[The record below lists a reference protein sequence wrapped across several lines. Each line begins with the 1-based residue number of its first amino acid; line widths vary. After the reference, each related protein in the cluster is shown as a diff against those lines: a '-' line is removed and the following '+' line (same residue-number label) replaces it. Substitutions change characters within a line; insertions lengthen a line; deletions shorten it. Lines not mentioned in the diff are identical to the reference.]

1 MNTRRRLQG
10 VVLSNKMIK
19 TVVVEI
25 SRTFR
30 HPLYQKVIHT
40 VSRMKAHDE
49 MNCQIGDIVEIIE
62 SKPISRTKRWMV
74 EKIIIRQKIQDIVPE
89 ETPAAAEG

>member
-1 MNTRRRLQG
+1 MNTRRRLKG
-10 VVLSNKMIK
+10 VVKSNKMKK
-19 TVVVEI
+19 TVIVEI

-40 VSRMKAHDE
+40 VSKMKAHDE
-49 MNCQIGDIVEIIE
+49 MNCQVGDMVVIIE

-74 EKIIIRQKIQDIVPE
+74 EKIISRQEAQEELPE
-89 ETPAAAEG
+89 ETPAATEG

>member
-1 MNTRRRLQG
+1 MNTRRKLKG
-10 VVLSNKMIK
+10 VVISNKMKK

-30 HPLYQKVIHT
+30 HPLYQKVMHT
-40 VSRMKAHDE
+40 VSKMKAHDE
-49 MNCQIGDIVEIIE
+49 MDCQVGDMVEIIE

-74 EKIIIRQKIQDIVPE
+74 EKIISRKEAQEELPV

>member
-1 MNTRRRLQG
+1 MNTRRRLKG
-10 VVLSNKMIK
+10 VVLSNKMAK

-49 MNCQIGDIVEIIE
+49 MNCQVGDIVEIVE

-74 EKIIIRQKIQDIVPE
+74 KKIISRQKAQDELPV
-89 ETPAAAEG
+89 ETPAANEG

>member
-1 MNTRRRLQG
+1 MNTRRRLKG
-10 VVLSNKMIK
+10 VVLSNKMTK

-40 VSRMKAHDE
+40 VSKMKAHDE
-49 MNCQIGDIVEIIE
+49 LNSQVGDLVEIIE
-62 SKPISRTKRWMV
+62 SKPISRTKRWTV
-74 EKIIIRQKIQDIVPE
+74 EKIIGKQAVREEITE
-89 ETPAAAEG
+89 ETPAATEG

>member
-10 VVLSNKMIK
+10 VVKSNKMEK
-19 TVVVEI
+19 TVIVEI

-40 VSRMKAHDE
+40 VSKMKAHDE
-49 MNCQIGDIVEIIE
+49 MNCQVGDIVEIIE

-74 EKIIIRQKIQDIVPE
+74 EKIISRQEAREELPE

>member
-10 VVLSNKMIK
+10 VVLSNKMQK
-19 TVVVEI
+19 TVIVEI

-40 VSRMKAHDE
+40 VSKMKAHDE
-49 MNCQIGDIVEIIE
+49 MNCQIGDSVQIIE
-62 SKPISRTKRWMV
+62 SKPISRTKRWAV
-74 EKIIIRQKIQDIVPE
+74 EKIISRREARE
-89 ETPAAAEG
+89 EIPIDTSAAIEG

>member
-10 VVLSNKMIK
+10 VVLSNRMQK
-19 TVVVEI
+19 TVIVEI

-40 VSRMKAHDE
+40 VSKMKAHDE
-49 MNCQIGDIVEIIE
+49 MSCQVGDTIQIIE
-62 SKPISRTKRWMV
+62 SKPMSRTKRWAV
-74 EKIIIRQKIQDIVPE
+74 EKILSRQEAREELPE
-89 ETPAAAEG
+89 DLSTAVEG

>member
-1 MNTRRRLQG
+1 MNTRRRLKG
-10 VVLSNKMIK
+10 VVLSNKMAK
-19 TVVVEI
+19 TVIVEI

-49 MNCQIGDIVEIIE
+49 MNCQVGDIVEIVE

-74 EKIIIRQKIQDIVPE
+74 KKIISRQEAQGVLPV
-89 ETPAAAEG
+89 ETPAANEG